1 MRDSAPAKDIN
12 HPRLGTSEFLKIK
25 PTKSTVITVQIHGTR
40 ILSTSKFMT
49 RFIFDSFRHEERCRR
64 TDEILNFRFRFVAF
78 VLGR

>member
-40 ILSTSKFMT
+40 
-49 RFIFDSFRHEERCRR
+49 ERCRR
-64 TDEILNFRFRFVAF
+64 VNSWRDLSST
-78 VLGR
+78 VLGMKKGVGGRMKF